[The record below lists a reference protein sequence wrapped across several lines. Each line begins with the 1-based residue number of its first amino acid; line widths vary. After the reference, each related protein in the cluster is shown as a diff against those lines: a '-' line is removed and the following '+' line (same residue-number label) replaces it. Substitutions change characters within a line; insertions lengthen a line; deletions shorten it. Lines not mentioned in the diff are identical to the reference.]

1 MKNKDIQHNVQNK
14 KQSEHHL
21 MKQLT
26 CLLFVLLLLDVNRQ
40 HEPVVMSDTFL
51 MSMMQCESFLMI
63 ILCGWVFAI
72 DILFRVSIF
81 KSILDAL
88 TITFDG
94 FGLNLAEINKIE
106 DTCHNNSD
114 LTMIVKGVLQYGDV
128 GIGM

>member
-1 MKNKDIQHNVQNK
+1 MKNKDIQHNVQNE
-14 KQSEHHL
+14 KQSEHNL

-26 CLLFVLLLLDVNRQ
+26 CLLFVLLLLDVSSQ

-72 DILFRVSIF
+72 DVLFRVSLL
-81 KSILDAL
+81 KSILEAL
-88 TITFDG
+88 TFTYDE
-94 FGLNLAEINKIE
+94 FGLNLAQINKIA
-106 DTCHNNSD
+106 DTCDNNSD
-114 LTMIVKGVLQYGDV
+114 LTMIVKDVLQCGDV